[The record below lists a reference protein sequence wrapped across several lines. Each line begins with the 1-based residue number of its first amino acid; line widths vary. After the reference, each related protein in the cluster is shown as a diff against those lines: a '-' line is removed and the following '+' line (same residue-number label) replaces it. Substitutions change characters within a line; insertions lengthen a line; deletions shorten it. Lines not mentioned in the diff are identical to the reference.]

1 MIESTA
7 RRPLTTYEA
16 GRSNTPTVV
25 LLHGGFLLHN
35 MWHPQL
41 QPLSQRYH
49 ILAPDMIYDEL
60 RNLTLENLARDV
72 AALIQSK
79 SQTPVYLVGLS
90 LGAAVATQIAIDQPQ
105 LVQGLILSGGRVKT
119 GMVDKL
125 ATNLTRLMSENTL
138 LNSFLAQTLDIY
150 PPLDGIAQ
158 QEMQRV
164 RKAGFVQSLR
174 ALEGIDFTKSLSGI
188 YIPTLVLV
196 GADDRP
202 HFLRE
207 AAKLK
212 DLLPNAELRVI
223 ADVGHGWN
231 LEEPALFTE
240 TIIEFVERVEAK
252 KILHT

>member
-1 MIESTA
+1 MIEPT
-7 RRPLTTYEA
+7 RQPLSGYDA
-16 GRSNTPTVV
+16 GQSHATTVV

-49 ILAPDMIYDEL
+49 VLAPDMIYNDL
-60 RNLTLENLARDV
+60 RQLTLPNLARDV

-79 SQTPVYLVGLS
+79 AKTPVYLVGLS

-105 LVQGLILSGGRVKT
+105 LVKGLILSGGRAKT

-125 ATNLTRLMSENTL
+125 TTNLTRLMPENSL
-138 LNSFLAQTLDIY
+138 LNSFLSPTLDIY
-150 PPLDGIAQ
+150 PLLDGIAQ
-158 QEMQRV
+158 KDVERV

-174 ALEGIDFTKSLSGI
+174 ALEGIDFTKSLSSI
-188 YIPTLVLV
+188 HVPTLVLV
-196 GADDRP
+196 GSDDRP

-207 AAKLK
+207 AEKLK
-212 DLLPNAELRVI
+212 DLIPGAELRVI

-231 LEEPALFTE
+231 LEAPELFTE
-240 TIIEFVERVEAK
+240 TVIEFVEGVEGNAG
-252 KILHT
+252 